1 MKTMI
6 AALGLM
12 AGASATAA
20 ELPSVEHFMRHATY
34 SSARISP
41 DGQYL
46 AIGVDRGGQDVL
58 TVLRLSDLSLV
69 KVNVLPDDKSVAG
82 YRWVGDN
89 RLIFT
94 AIRKVGSFA
103 QPFGTGEWYS
113 VNADGSQPRPVIFYG
128 SRGAAERSKE
138 AGNARFSLLDPLE
151 DDARNVLMT
160 QSTRRGAESSN
171 TELVMVDTVS
181 GNRRT
186 IAKAPRENC
195 QIEVDHEKQPRFALC
210 YDQQDAQG
218 RYDPRSVLYRL
229 GDDGKWSQIGGGE
242 GGKELMVQWV
252 AKDGSIYGMQDD
264 GKAPAAFGEIDRATG
279 EFRKLFQDPVAEVS
293 NIIISP
299 TDEKP
304 LAVVTEAGVPRITM
318 IDESHPDAEL
328 YGSLAA
334 AFPGQV
340 VNFSSATRDGKQV
353 IVSVY
358 SDRNPGELYLYD
370 RGTGK
375 ARFLMKSREWV
386 DAEESATMRAFSLK
400 TRDGLT
406 IYGYLTIPKGADPK
420 NLPLIVNPHGGPMGP
435 RDNWGYN
442 PETQLFASR
451 GYATLQ
457 VNFRGSGGYGKA
469 FQDMAYGQWHTGIM
483 NDIIDATRWAIDQGI
498 ADPNRVCIY
507 GGSFG
512 GYSALMAP
520 ARARPV
526 QVRGGLRGHVRR
538 PDPDAPERHQRQ
550 RQRPALPR
558 ARLRQDPCRAGR
570 DVADQ
575 PRRQDHAAGV
585 PGRRRPRSALPAGA
599 HREDVRGAGGGGQQ
613 AGGDD
618 HPVRRD
624 ARLLRRAQP
633 REPVLEDA
641 GLHRQPHRRQ
651 GRSRR
656 HRTRRPL
663 TRGRGSDSY

>member
-6 AALGLM
+6 AALGLL

-41 DGQYL
+41 DGKYL

-82 YRWVGDN
+82 YRWVGDD

-113 VNADGSQPRPVIFYG
+113 VNADGSQPRSVIFYG

-138 AGNARFSLLDPLE
+138 AGNASFSLLDPLE
-151 DDARNVLMT
+151 DDGRNVMMT
-160 QSTRRGAESSN
+160 MRTRRGEESSN

-229 GDDGKWSQIGGGE
+229 GDDGKWTQIGGGE

-279 EFRKLFQDPVAEVS
+279 EFRKLFQDPVAEAVEHRAGV
-293 NIIISP
+293 

-328 YGSLAA
+328 YASLAA

-386 DAEESATMRAFSLK
+386 NPEESATMRAFSLK

-420 NLPLIVNPHGGPMGP
+420 SLPLIVNPHGGPMGP
-435 RDNWGYN
+435 RDRWGYN

-498 ADPNRVCIY
+498 ADPDRVCIY

-520 ARARPV
+520 AREPDLFKWATWACTTPRSRCGSATPATARAAVVTWNAPSARPAPS
-526 QVRGGLRGHVRR
+526 RTKCRR
-538 PDPDAPERHQRQ
+538 SATSTRSSCRSSWPPAP
-550 RQRPALPR
+550 ATR
-558 ARLRQDPCRAGR
+558 AARRST
-570 DVADQ
+570 
-575 PRRQDHAAGV
+575 PRRCT
-585 PGRRRPRSALPAGA
+585 P
-599 HREDVRGAGGGGQQ
+599 
-613 AGGDD
+613 
-618 HPVRRD
+618 
-624 ARLLRRAQP
+624 
-633 REPVLEDA
+633 
-641 GLHRQPHRRQ
+641 
-651 GRSRR
+651 RSRR
-656 HRTRRPL
+656 PATSRR
-663 TRGRGSDSY
+663 R

>member
-6 AALGLM
+6 AALGLL

-41 DGQYL
+41 DGKYL

-82 YRWVGDN
+82 YRWVGDD

-113 VNADGSQPRPVIFYG
+113 VNADGSQPRSVIFYG

-138 AGNARFSLLDPLE
+138 AGNASFSLLDPLE
-151 DDARNVLMT
+151 DDGRNVMMT
-160 QSTRRGAESSN
+160 MRTRRGEESSN

-229 GDDGKWSQIGGGE
+229 GDDGKWTQIGGGE

-386 DAEESATMRAFSLK
+386 NPEESATVRAFSLK
-400 TRDGLT
+400 SRDGLT
-406 IYGYLTIPKGADPK
+406 LYGYLTIPKGADPK

-457 VNFRGSGGYGKA
+457 VNFRGSGGYGRA

-498 ADPNRVCIY
+498 ADPDRVCIY

-520 ARARPV
+520 AREPDLFKCAVGYVGMYDAQIQLRLSDTSDSQSGRRYLERAFGKTRAEQDEMSPISHVDKIKLPV
-526 QVRGGLRGHVRR
+526 FL
-538 PDPDAPERHQRQ
+538 
-550 RQRPALPR
+550 
-558 ARLRQDPCRAGR
+558 
-570 DVADQ
+570 
-575 PRRQDHAAGV
+575 AAGA
-585 PGRRRPRSALPAGA
+585 RDPRCPPEHTEKMYAALEAAGNKPEEMIIQSGEM
-599 HREDVRGAGGGGQQ
+599 HGFYDVDNRVNLYSKMLAFIGSHIGGKVEVGNAENAG
-613 AGGDD
+613 
-618 HPVRRD
+618 P
-624 ARLLRRAQP
+624 
-633 REPVLEDA
+633 
-641 GLHRQPHRRQ
+641 
-651 GRSRR
+651 
-656 HRTRRPL
+656 
-663 TRGRGSDSY
+663 

>member
-12 AGASATAA
+12 TGASATAA

-82 YRWVGDN
+82 YRWVGDD

-113 VNADGSQPRPVIFYG
+113 VNADGSQPRSVIFYG
-128 SRGAAERSKE
+128 SRGATERSKE
-138 AGNARFSLLDPLE
+138 AGNASFSLLDPLE
-151 DDARNVLMT
+151 DDARNVIMT
-160 QSTRRGAESSN
+160 MQTRRGEESAN

-229 GDDGKWSQIGGGE
+229 GEDGKWSQIGGGE

-435 RDNWGYN
+435 RDSWGYN

-498 ADPNRVCIY
+498 ADPNRICIY

-520 ARARPV
+520 AREPDLFKCAVGYVGMYDAQIQMRLSDTSDSDSGRRYLERAFGKTRAEQDEMSPINHVDKITLPVFLAAGARDPRCPPEHTEKMYAALEAAGNKPEEMIIQSGEMHGFYDV
-526 QVRGGLRGHVRR
+526 PNRVNLYSKMLAFIGSHIGGKVEVG
-538 PDPDAPERHQRQ
+538 DTE
-550 RQRPALPR
+550 
-558 ARLRQDPCRAGR
+558 RAG
-570 DVADQ
+570 
-575 PRRQDHAAGV
+575 P
-585 PGRRRPRSALPAGA
+585 
-599 HREDVRGAGGGGQQ
+599 
-613 AGGDD
+613 
-618 HPVRRD
+618 
-624 ARLLRRAQP
+624 
-633 REPVLEDA
+633 
-641 GLHRQPHRRQ
+641 
-651 GRSRR
+651 
-656 HRTRRPL
+656 
-663 TRGRGSDSY
+663 

>member
-1 MKTMI
+1 MKTAI
-6 AALGLM
+6 AALGLL

-82 YRWVGDN
+82 YRWVGND

-138 AGNARFSLLDPLE
+138 VGNARFSLLDPLE
-151 DDARNVLMT
+151 DDSRNVLMT

-195 QIEVDHEKQPRFALC
+195 QIEVDHDKKPRFALC
-210 YDQQDAQG
+210 FDQQDAQG

-242 GGKELMVQWV
+242 GGKELIVQWV

-279 EFRKLFQDPVAEVS
+279 EFRKLFQDPVAQVS

-299 TDEKP
+299 TDDKP

-328 YGSLAA
+328 YSSLAA

-340 VNFSSATRDGKQV
+340 VDFSSATRDGKQV

-375 ARFLMKSREWV
+375 ARFLMKNREWV
-386 DAEESATMRAFSLK
+386 NAEESATMRAFSLK

-442 PETQLFASR
+442 SETQLFASR

-520 ARARPV
+520 AREPGLYKCAVGYVGMYDAQIQMRLSDTSDSDSGRRYLERAFGKTRAEQDEMSPINHVDKITLPVFLAAGARDPRCPPEHTEKMYAALEAAGNKPEEMIIQSGEMHGFYDV
-526 QVRGGLRGHVRR
+526 PNRVNLYSKMLAFIGSHIGGTVEVG
-538 PDPDAPERHQRQ
+538 ETE
-550 RQRPALPR
+550 
-558 ARLRQDPCRAGR
+558 RAG
-570 DVADQ
+570 
-575 PRRQDHAAGV
+575 P
-585 PGRRRPRSALPAGA
+585 
-599 HREDVRGAGGGGQQ
+599 
-613 AGGDD
+613 
-618 HPVRRD
+618 
-624 ARLLRRAQP
+624 
-633 REPVLEDA
+633 
-641 GLHRQPHRRQ
+641 
-651 GRSRR
+651 
-656 HRTRRPL
+656 
-663 TRGRGSDSY
+663 

>member
-82 YRWVGDN
+82 YRWVGDD

-520 ARARPV
+520 AREPDLFKCAVGYVGMYDAQIQMRLSDTSDSDSGRRYLERAFGKTRAEQDEMSPINHVDKITLPVFLAAGARDPRCPPEHTEKMYAALEAAGNKPEEMIIQSGEMHGFYDV
-526 QVRGGLRGHVRR
+526 PNRVNLYSKMLAFIGSHIGGKVEVG
-538 PDPDAPERHQRQ
+538 DTE
-550 RQRPALPR
+550 
-558 ARLRQDPCRAGR
+558 RAG
-570 DVADQ
+570 
-575 PRRQDHAAGV
+575 P
-585 PGRRRPRSALPAGA
+585 
-599 HREDVRGAGGGGQQ
+599 
-613 AGGDD
+613 
-618 HPVRRD
+618 
-624 ARLLRRAQP
+624 
-633 REPVLEDA
+633 
-641 GLHRQPHRRQ
+641 
-651 GRSRR
+651 
-656 HRTRRPL
+656 
-663 TRGRGSDSY
+663 